1 MTIEA
6 ILGISFLVFAGIA
19 YAFSRITTN
28 RVKYV
33 DQKVK
38 DRGEREYVIVL
49 YI

>member
-1 MTIEA
+1 MAIES
-6 ILGISFLVFAGIA
+6 ILGISFLAVTVIA
-19 YAFSRITTN
+19 YAFSRLTTN

-38 DRGEREYVIVL
+38 ERGEREYVIVL